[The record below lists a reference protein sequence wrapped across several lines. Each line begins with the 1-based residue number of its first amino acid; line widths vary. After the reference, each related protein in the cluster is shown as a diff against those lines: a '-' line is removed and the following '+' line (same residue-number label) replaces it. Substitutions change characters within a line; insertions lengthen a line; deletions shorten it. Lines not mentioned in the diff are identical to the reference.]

1 MFVFGNVLK
10 MANISAS
17 VGRSCLSKIKLL
29 QDAECLGECKKGGVP
44 GGARLRMTKSVTRH
58 TLAGASDGDNAATSR
73 NGLRRIKS
81 TCFIA
86 FKSLNK
92 ARQSSSVGMIE
103 LKV

>member
-1 MFVFGNVLK
+1 

-58 TLAGASDGDNAATSR
+58 TLAGASDGDNADTSR
-73 NGLRRIKS
+73 NGLRRRIKS
-81 TCFIA
+81 SCIIA

-92 ARQSSSVGMIE
+92 ERQSSKVGMID
-103 LKV
+103 